1 MVSFTSSNDDD
12 YRDEYHLADAIPQSQ
27 NQLPDSSFNHYD
39 KIFSD
44 SHKMMQFG
52 ITHQ

>member
-12 YRDEYHLADAIPQSQ
+12 YKDDEYSHLTDANNPHSEHQIP
-27 NQLPDSSFNHYD
+27 PDSSFNHYD

-44 SHKMMQFG
+44 SHSMNL
-52 ITHQ
+52 